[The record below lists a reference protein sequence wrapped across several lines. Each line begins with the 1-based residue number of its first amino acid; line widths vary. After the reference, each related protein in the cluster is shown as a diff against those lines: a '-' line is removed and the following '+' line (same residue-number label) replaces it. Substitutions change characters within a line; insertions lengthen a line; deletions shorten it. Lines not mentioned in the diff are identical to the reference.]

1 MVSLGPGD
9 AELITLKALRAL
21 QEAETI
27 CVPTK
32 SADRSFE
39 RSLTHRI
46 VAKLMEEHG
55 FSKTMIPVY
64 TPMKLRAEDWEHQV
78 DTLIDA
84 VERHG
89 QVAFVT
95 LGDAAVYSTVYYLLD
110 LIKERDTDLY
120 AQCDVIPG
128 ITSFSLAS
136 AMARKPLCVGES
148 RLEIV
153 PLLDKALP
161 TTTVYMR
168 PKIGMTTEAIGERGE
183 MFTFEDLTFATETI
197 TPRKIPVVKRYM
209 TLLIDFFR

>member
-9 AELITLKALRAL
+9 TALITLKALRTL
-21 QEAETI
+21 QDVEAI

-32 SADRSFE
+32 SADRSFG

-46 VAKLMEEHG
+46 VTQLMEEHG
-55 FSKTMIPVY
+55 FSKPLIPVY
-64 TPMKLRAEDWEHQV
+64 TPMKFRTEDWVHQV
-78 DTLIDA
+78 DTLTDA

-95 LGDAAVYSTVYYLLD
+95 LGDAAIYSTVYYLLD
-110 LIKERDTDLY
+110 LIKEHDAGLY

-136 AMARKPLCVGES
+136 AMAQKPLCVGES

-153 PLLDKALP
+153 PLLDKELP
-161 TTTVYMR
+161 ITTVYMR
-168 PKIGMTTEAIGERGE
+168 PKIGMTTEAIAQQGE
-183 MFTFEDLTFATETI
+183 MFTFEDLTFATEKI
-197 TPRKIPVVKRYM
+197 TPHKIPVVKRYM
-209 TLLIDFFR
+209 TLLVDFFR